1 MKVRFEIDKADRWRK
16 DMFPCFAID
25 IKEVAIW
32 NFKADGSL
40 NLWFKGISEPVN
52 LVASDVGED
61 NFCFLVTILSVEFPD
76 VNDLKFRTVS
86 KSPAT

>member
-1 MKVRFEIDKADRWRK
+1 MKVKFEIDEGDRWRK
-16 DMFPCFAID
+16 DMLPCFAID
-25 IKEVAIW
+25 IREVATWIFRA
-32 NFKADGSL
+32 NGSL
-40 NLWFKGISEPVN
+40 SLWFKGSSEPVN
-52 LVASDVGED
+52 LVASDIGED